1 VASSAGQSAQS
12 NRNTFGRAS
21 FFETLS
27 CSEVANQ
34 SLGEALV
41 RAADIRPLPITDA
54 VCNRVLILPT
64 GTAVSGD
71 DIRFVCGLIRQTLE
85 DRAHPARRCLA

>member
-1 VASSAGQSAQS
+1 M
-12 NRNTFGRAS
+12 
-21 FFETLS
+21 EPYKTLYP
-27 CSEVANQ
+27 EQ
-34 SLGEALV
+34 TD
-41 RAADIRPLPITDA
+41 RMPITDA

-71 DIRFVCGLIRQTLE
+71 DIAFVCGLIRQTLE

>member
-1 VASSAGQSAQS
+1 
-12 NRNTFGRAS
+12 
-21 FFETLS
+21 
-27 CSEVANQ
+27 
-34 SLGEALV
+34 
-41 RAADIRPLPITDA
+41 
-54 VCNRVLILPT
+54 LPT